1 MHIRRIGF
9 ATVGILVSLLLI
21 LGVTI
26 SSMTV
31 THASWSPVTFA
42 PPVAHAGS
50 VLGVVVGV
58 ALVVTG
64 VGALAELGAID
75 SGLGAFGVSETATGF
90 SSTLGFESSTALG
103 AFATEQAV
111 TSLAECAVGLICG
124 NDGGNDGG
132 TYSVAPKPLVPGSDE
147 WWNDAWYNG
156 GKNSTN
162 INAPSSN
169 VIYDDNPSPSPQVCY
184 GPVNSCGR
192 SYEGTYEWDS
202 ATGQMGCKVS
212 GSFSYGAPPES
223 ECPGPAVSYFRA
235 GSDTIDAGGE
245 TTLEWSSPSAA
256 SCKLSGGSSGD
267 ATVAAEG
274 TTSTGPLAVTT
285 SYQIACADGS
295 GHYGSPLSLTVR
307 VLEPDVSISADR
319 LRVKKG
325 DTAVIT
331 WSGKDVQ
338 SCTVTDLSGTTLAS
352 GTAQGYQFSAASPYS
367 ATITTQ
373 SVFKIACE
381 TLGDPIAKS
390 VTVNVV
396 PNYGEF

>member
-1 MHIRRIGF
+1 VIAIAVQTGGLGLGF
-9 ATVGILVSLLLI
+9 DT
-21 LGVTI
+21 
-26 SSMTV
+26 
-31 THASWSPVTFA
+31 PF
-42 PPVAHAGS
+42 
-50 VLGVVVGV
+50 
-58 ALVVTG
+58 
-64 VGALAELGAID
+64 GALTYGTTADA
-75 SGLGAFGVSETATGF
+75 VSSVVYDCVAGY
-90 SSTLGFESSTALG
+90 
-103 AFATEQAV
+103 
-111 TSLAECAVGLICG
+111 ICG
-124 NDGGNDGG
+124 NDGGNDSG

-267 ATVAAEG
+267 ATVAAAG

-295 GHYGSPLSLTVR
+295 GHYGPPLSLTVR

-325 DTAVIT
+325 DTVVIT

-373 SVFKIACE
+373 SVFKIVCE